1 MSTPE
6 EMLDSLKTL
15 GNLVNVE
22 MVFDGG
28 EEMHETVAELKSIY
42 GENEIRKVR
51 QITVQYR
58 TAVRTVRVFMA
69 GFPCVYPCVHICTP
83 SNTRSVV

>member
-1 MSTPE
+1 
-6 EMLDSLKTL
+6 MLDSLKTL

-58 TAVRTVRVFMA
+58 TAVRTVH
-69 GFPCVYPCVHICTP
+69 GGLSLCVPLCSHLYAI
-83 SNTRSVV
+83 